1 MPWPIKPIPSPIDT
15 PDWTQTLR
23 PLICLAVLATLL
35 AACSHKPEPQAS
47 FRDPARSMYSL
58 AGFDA
63 ARLSG
68 AWHQAAG
75 FGAACSSGMIEVGAT
90 TRFDLCLPDGQKQ
103 GTGAMVATKPGRFDL
118 QGVGPLWVLWA
129 DADNRTVVLGAPSG
143 EYGLILNRD
152 PSLPADRL
160 TAARDILAFNGYDV
174 AKLQIY

>member
-1 MPWPIKPIPSPIDT
+1 
-15 PDWTQTLR
+15 
-23 PLICLAVLATLL
+23 
-35 AACSHKPEPQAS
+35 
-47 FRDPARSMYSL
+47 MYSL

-75 FGAACSSGMIEVGAT
+75 FGAACSGGMIEVGAT

-103 GTGAMVATKPGRFDL
+103 GAGAMVATKPGRFDL

-143 EYGLILNRD
+143 AYGFILNRD

>member
-1 MPWPIKPIPSPIDT
+1 
-15 PDWTQTLR
+15 
-23 PLICLAVLATLL
+23 
-35 AACSHKPEPQAS
+35 
-47 FRDPARSMYSL
+47 MYSL

-68 AWHQAAG
+68 AWHQVAG
-75 FGAACSSGMIEVGAT
+75 FGAACSGGMIEVGAT

-103 GTGAMVATKPGRFDL
+103 GAGAMVATKPGRFDL

-129 DADNRTVVLGAPSG
+129 DADNRTVVFGAPSG

-152 PSLPADRL
+152 SSLPADRL

-174 AKLQIY
+174 AMLQVY

>member
-1 MPWPIKPIPSPIDT
+1 
-15 PDWTQTLR
+15 
-23 PLICLAVLATLL
+23 
-35 AACSHKPEPQAS
+35 
-47 FRDPARSMYSL
+47 MYSL

-68 AWHQAAG
+68 AWHQVAG
-75 FGAACSSGMIEVGAT
+75 FGTACSGGAIEVGAT

-103 GTGAMVATKPGRFDL
+103 GAGAMVATKPGRFDL

-129 DADNRTVVLGAPSG
+129 DADNRTVVFGAPSG

-160 TAARDILAFNGYDV
+160 TAARDILAFNGYNV
-174 AKLQIY
+174 AMLQVY

>member
-1 MPWPIKPIPSPIDT
+1 MP
-15 PDWTQTLR
+15 LR
-23 PLICLAVLATLL
+23 PFTCLAVLVAFL

-68 AWHQAAG
+68 AWHQVAG
-75 FGAACSSGMIEVGAT
+75 YGSACSSGAIEVGAT

-103 GTGAMVATKPGRFDL
+103 GAGAMAATKPGRFDL

-143 EYGLILNRD
+143 AYGFILNRD